1 MILDDI
7 LPKTSKNIDF
17 YLLMLYNV
25 IGKFLGSDL
34 RMDNLTELIAK
45 EIKKQY
51 KSVRRFAMTL
61 GIPQTTVAST
71 LKNGISGTGY
81 ATVVKMC
88 EALDI
93 KLVNYNTPL
102 LANDKILK
110 MLEMLNT
117 LDDAGMHTVETVLY
131 VEHLRCTNGKINV
144 GNVAA
149 YGGNSFKAKADE
161 RANLAAQSLKNIKKK
176 K

>member
-1 MILDDI
+1 
-7 LPKTSKNIDF
+7 
-17 YLLMLYNV
+17 
-25 IGKFLGSDL
+25 
-34 RMDNLTELIAK
+34 MDNLTEVIAK

-51 KSVRRFAMTL
+51 KSVRRFALTL

-93 KLVNYNTPL
+93 KLVNYNSPL
-102 LANDKILK
+102 LADDRMVK
-110 MLEMLNT
+110 MLEIMNT
-117 LDDAGMHTVETVLY
+117 LDEKGLHTVETVLY
-131 VEHLRCTNGKINV
+131 VEHLRCKNEELKI

-149 YGGNSFKAKADE
+149 FGGKSFKAKADAKAE
-161 RANLAAQSLKNIKKK
+161 TAAKALNNIKNKK
-176 K
+176 NK

>member
-1 MILDDI
+1 
-7 LPKTSKNIDF
+7 
-17 YLLMLYNV
+17 
-25 IGKFLGSDL
+25 
-34 RMDNLTELIAK
+34 MDNLTQIIAK

-51 KSVRRFAMTL
+51 KSVRRFALSL

-93 KLVNYNTPL
+93 KLVNYNSPVV
-102 LANDKILK
+102 ADDKMIK
-110 MLEMLNT
+110 MLEMMNN
-117 LDDAGMHTVETVLY
+117 LDEKGLHTVETILY
-131 VEHLRCTNGKINV
+131 VEYKRCQNEEIQI

-149 YGGNSFKAKADE
+149 FGGKSFKEKADS
-161 RANLAAQSLKNIKKK
+161 RAEAAAEALRKINKNKKWK
-176 K
+176 A

>member
-1 MILDDI
+1 
-7 LPKTSKNIDF
+7 
-17 YLLMLYNV
+17 
-25 IGKFLGSDL
+25 
-34 RMDNLTELIAK
+34 MDNLTEIIAK
-45 EIKKQY
+45 EIKRQY

-93 KLVNYNTPL
+93 KLVNYNSPL
-102 LANDKILK
+102 LANDKMIK
-110 MLEMLNT
+110 MLEMMNT
-117 LDDAGMHTVETVLY
+117 LDDVGLHTVETVLY
-131 VEHLRCTNGKINV
+131 VEHKRCSNEQIEV

-149 YGGNSFKAKADE
+149 FGGKSFKAKADE
-161 RANLAAQSLKNIKKK
+161 RAAVAAESLKSIKSRKK
-176 K
+176 

>member
-1 MILDDI
+1 
-7 LPKTSKNIDF
+7 
-17 YLLMLYNV
+17 
-25 IGKFLGSDL
+25 
-34 RMDNLTELIAK
+34 MDNLTEVIAR

-51 KSVRRFAMTL
+51 KSVRKFALSL

-93 KLVNYNTPL
+93 KLVNFNSPL
-102 LANDKILK
+102 LADDKMVK
-110 MLEMLNT
+110 MLEMMNT
-117 LDDAGMHTVETVLY
+117 LDAQGLHTVETILY
-131 VEHLRCTNGKINV
+131 VEHMRCANKEIQV

-149 YGGNSFKAKADE
+149 FGGKSFKAKADE
-161 RANLAAQSLKNIKKK
+161 RAETAAKALSNIKKK
-176 K
+176 SK

>member
-1 MILDDI
+1 M
-7 LPKTSKNIDF
+7 
-17 YLLMLYNV
+17 MYNV
-25 IGKFLGSDL
+25 LENEIKKGCVF
-34 RMDNLTELIAK
+34 MDNLTEIIYK

-71 LKNGISGTGY
+71 LKNGISGTAY

-102 LANDKILK
+102 LADEKMIK

-117 LDDAGMHTVETVLY
+117 LDSIGLHTVETVLY
-131 VEHLRCTNGKINV
+131 VEHKRCTDDAIEV

-149 YGGNSFKAKADE
+149 FGGKSFKAKADA
-161 RANLAAQSLKNIKKK
+161 RAEKAADALKNIKKK
-176 K
+176 

>member
-1 MILDDI
+1 
-7 LPKTSKNIDF
+7 
-17 YLLMLYNV
+17 
-25 IGKFLGSDL
+25 
-34 RMDNLTELIAK
+34 MDNLTEIIAK

-93 KLVNYNTPL
+93 KLVNYNSPL
-102 LANDKILK
+102 LADEKMIK
-110 MLEMLNT
+110 MLEMMNT
-117 LDDAGMHTVETVLY
+117 LDEQGLHTVETILY
-131 VEHLRCTNGKINV
+131 VEHMRCANEEIHV

-149 YGGNSFKAKADE
+149 FGGKSFKAKADE
-161 RANLAAQSLKNIKKK
+161 RAEIAAKSLKNIKNKK
-176 K
+176 TK